1 MLRTGRKHS
10 GTGILIILLS
20 AFTCCACS
28 KSAIYQIKCDDR
40 LIEKRN
46 YQNGKLQSIVAYNCT
61 DTKDS
66 IIFKD
71 EVVWFHYGDNGFSL
85 EKDVPFQK
93 FYYPCFDK
101 SLGDRDIYRMVKS
114 QILLEDV
121 LWSLAAID
129 DELNSDHILLSDNK
143 RIVAMNDVC
152 NIEYTNIDS
161 NIMLYGLFELYNTE
175 ILHSLKILIKE
186 GLLYKL
192 IFTGE
197 KTRQVVDFEYEN
209 SILAKEI
216 IYFYDIRTGKC
227 SFTQDYSFE
236 LVESAGL
243 ESAGQSLRFHSP
255 VMNSQNQNFMF

>member
-1 MLRTGRKHS
+1 MKQL
-10 GTGILIILLS
+10 LIILLS

-28 KSAIYQIKCDDR
+28 KSTIYQVKCDDR

-101 SLGDRDIYRMVKS
+101 SLGDRAIYRMVKS

-129 DELNSDHILLSDNK
+129 DELNSGHMLLSDNK

-192 IFTGE
+192 IFTGK

-209 SILAKEI
+209 SILAKEK

-236 LVESAGL
+236 SA
-243 ESAGQSLRFHSP
+243 SQGQEKSQGQIFDSSLSGRWEI
-255 VMNSQNQNFMF
+255 M

>member
-1 MLRTGRKHS
+1 MMKQL
-10 GTGILIILLS
+10 LIILLS

-28 KSAIYQIKCDDR
+28 KSTIYQVKCDDR

-71 EVVWFHYGDNGFSL
+71 EVVWFHYGNNGFSL

-101 SLGDRDIYRMVKS
+101 SLGDRAIYRMVKS

-129 DELNSDHILLSDNK
+129 DELNSGHMLLSDNK

-209 SILAKEI
+209 SILAKEK
-216 IYFYDIRTGKC
+216 IYFYDIRTSKC

-236 LVESAGL
+236 SARQVINSSNQRDWFGITGTDFD
-243 ESAGQSLRFHSP
+243 SSLSGRWEI
-255 VMNSQNQNFMF
+255 M